1 VQFFAEY
8 CPNVFDG
15 DDTDNLQRYTW
26 KQEANWAFYARWVG
40 ELLHRPTPIVQ
51 LALRIRT
58 SVLCSVYGVYPAWL
72 NLQGRQW
79 TAAGSDY
86 QPTAHHVEDKG
97 AQLHRV
103 KKRKGGKVKKLV

>member
-1 VQFFAEY
+1 MET
-8 CPNVFDG
+8 G
-15 DDTDNLQRYTW
+15 
-26 KQEANWAFYARWVG
+26 G
-40 ELLHRPTPIVQ
+40 ELGL
-51 LALRIRT
+51 
-58 SVLCSVYGVYPAWL
+58 LCTLGGWTAAQADSNSTAGFNNQNISSVYGVYPAWL

-86 QPTAHHVEDKG
+86 QPTAHHVEGKG